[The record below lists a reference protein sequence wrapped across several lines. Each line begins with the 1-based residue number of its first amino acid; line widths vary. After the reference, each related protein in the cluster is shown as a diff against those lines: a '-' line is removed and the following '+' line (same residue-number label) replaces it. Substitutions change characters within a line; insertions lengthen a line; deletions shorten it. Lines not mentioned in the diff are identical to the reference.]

1 MDYLAAE
8 DLFYFAL
15 FFFNIRIK
23 IVFGI
28 LAGPLLSTGRDR
40 SFSKDRATLPG
51 GFYEIFDYRSGRHRR
66 CAWL

>member
-1 MDYLAAE
+1 MDYLTAE

-28 LAGPLLSTGRDR
+28 LAGPLLSVEGTGPSVRTVR
-40 SFSKDRATLPG
+40 RCREV
-51 GFYEIFDYRSGRHRR
+51 FYEVFDYRSGRHRR

>member
-28 LAGPLLSTGRDR
+28 LAGSLLSTEGLG
-40 SFSKDRATLPG
+40 SS
-51 GFYEIFDYRSGRHRR
+51 
-66 CAWL
+66 